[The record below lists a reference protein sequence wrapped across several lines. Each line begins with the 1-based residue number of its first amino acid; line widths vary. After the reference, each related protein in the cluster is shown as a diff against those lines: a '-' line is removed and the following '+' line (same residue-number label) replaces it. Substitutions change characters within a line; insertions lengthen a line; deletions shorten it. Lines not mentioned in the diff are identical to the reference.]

1 MYQFPASELHM
12 VPVEFLGIP
21 GLFTVH
27 RIDKTTIPQGMY
39 AYDLQISEDRWMWP
53 ALLVRPG
60 AENDCYGIVLTAA
73 PVELPEDGFCI
84 LGPNGLDA
92 SFGGER
98 LTAAEFERKYLPP
111 KLPFALA

>member
-1 MYQFPASELHM
+1 MYQFSASELHM

-27 RIDKTTIPQGMY
+27 QIDRKTIPQGMY
-39 AYDLQISEDRWMWP
+39 TYDLEISQDRWMRP
-53 ALLVRPG
+53 ALLARPG
-60 AENDCYGIVLTAA
+60 VESDCYGTVLTAA

-84 LGPNGLDA
+84 LGPDDLDP
-92 SFGGER
+92 SFGGEW
-98 LTAAEFERKYLPP
+98 LTAVEFERKYLPP